1 MLRLDGAYGEGGGA
15 LLRTALVMSS
25 LTMRPLE
32 ITGIRGNT
40 PFPGL
45 DAEDLCLVKALAQ
58 STVAQLA
65 SADLGSESVTFIPSR
80 RPQGFH
86 GRIPVVR
93 NSSGRGSNALVIANA
108 LLPVAARSGV
118 YSTFSVEGETY
129 GSNVLTYDAFAES
142 TTGVLRKLGLY
153 AQSDLHE
160 SGFGRESKG
169 MVNVE
174 VEPSALNGLQWEDRG
189 RLISINARFV
199 VTHLPVSVAER
210 GLSHL
215 RKLAQNANIPL
226 ETESVEVSGQSQG
239 AFCTVWARYERGA
252 GSGSAAGARGLR
264 AEHVAQQAFDQL
276 FHWMRTSSTIDAN
289 LADQILLAA
298 CMSEE
303 PTIFTVSKLTERF
316 LTQVWVIKQ
325 FLPIL
330 LMIKGSLGGPGTI
343 SIDRR

>member
-1 MLRLDGAYGEGGGA
+1 MLRLDGSYGEGGGG
-15 LLRTALVMSS
+15 LLRAALVMSS
-25 LTMRPLE
+25 LTMRPVE

-40 PFPGL
+40 SFPGL
-45 DAEDLCLVKALAQ
+45 DAEDLSLARALAQ
-58 STVAQLA
+58 TSLA
-65 SADLGSESVTFIPSR
+65 ELVQADLGSETLTFIPTR
-80 RPQGFH
+80 RPQGFQ

-93 NSSGRGSNALVIANA
+93 NSSGRGSNALVIATA

-118 YSTFSVEGETY
+118 YSTFSIEGETY
-129 GSNVLTYDAFAES
+129 GTNVLTYDAFAES
-142 TTGVLRKLGLY
+142 TAGVLRKLGLY
-153 AQSDLHE
+153 CHSDLQE

-169 MVNVE
+169 IVKME
-174 VEPSALNGLQWEDRG
+174 VEPSALNGIHWEERG
-189 RLISINARFV
+189 RLLSIHARFV
-199 VTHLPVSVAER
+199 VTHLPVAVAER

-226 ETESVEVSGQSQG
+226 ETESVEVAGQSQG
-239 AFCTVWARYERGA
+239 AFCTVWAKYENGA

-289 LADQILLAA
+289 LADQILLSA

-303 PTIFTVSKLTERF
+303 PTTFTVSKLTERF

-330 LMIKGSLGGPGTI
+330 LMVKGSQGGPGTI